1 MQKRQSYEHDSLT
14 GGQGFLDGHEAELG
28 PLKDTEGRRQLDAAV
43 AQIEAHRLG
52 QRSAEIERKA
62 AIARKDALTVELQK
76 QHMKPIADF
85 ARAKL
90 PRVTEFT
97 ALSESGTTLK
107 GSLLVTAG
115 RAMAKALEPVVAV
128 LVEAKFPADVVEALN
143 RAADALEQ
151 ALNDCLT
158 HKVARGVATASL
170 RQHLRDGRNAI
181 AMLNPIVTKRLA
193 GNEGLL
199 EGWRQAKRTVKKP
212 GVVARADEATAA
224 PVPAE
229 ATPVVAEQTAS

>member
-1 MQKRQSYEHDSLT
+1 MQTRQSYEHGSLT
-14 GGQGFLDGHEAELG
+14 GGQGFLDAHETELG

-43 AQIEAHRLG
+43 VQIEAHRLG
-52 QRSAEIERKA
+52 QRSAEIERRAALARKA
-62 AIARKDALTVELQK
+62 ALSVELKK

-90 PRVTEFT
+90 PRVPEFA
-97 ALSESGTTLK
+97 ALSESGTDLQ
-107 GSLLVTAG
+107 GSQLVTAG

-128 LVEAKFPADVVEALN
+128 LVEARFPADVVEQLN

-151 ALNDCLT
+151 ALNDCAT

-170 RQHLRDGRNAI
+170 RQHLKDGRNAI
-181 AMLNPIVTKRLA
+181 AMLNPIVTKKLA
-193 GNEGLL
+193 GNAGLL
-199 EGWRQAKRTVKKP
+199 EGWRQAKRIVKKP

-229 ATPVVAEQTAS
+229 ATPVVTEEKAS